1 MNKLV
6 VITTPYFFADEASL
20 IELLFAKGM
29 SRLHLRK
36 PDCKR
41 DELEGLLDKISPAY
55 YDRIVLHDWFTL
67 AEERALGGVHLN
79 RRNPEAPPL
88 YKGSISRS
96 CHSLEE
102 IIEYDRLGRNLLTN
116 NNEIKRYPLRRCR
129 RSRGPLGKR
138 SLPSCCG
145 STHKTIQ
152 TITSMALNYYFG
164 NDGNGRVGRRTTGLR
179 PPFGGSN
186 RLMFITHRTP
196 KYTECDEVRMAIQ
209 GGCSW
214 IQLRMK
220 DGIYEDTV
228 RTCATICAE
237 ECERIVDFCVNDDL
251 EAAVTCGAT
260 ACHLGKNDMPLDIA
274 WEVLRDKLDSN
285 AIFYIGATANTFED
299 IRLAVER
306 GASYIGLGPYR
317 FTGTKKNL
325 SPILGLD
332 GYRKIIAQCKEAD
345 IDIPIFAI
353 GGITLED
360 VGPLMETGITGI
372 AVSGAI
378 INASDPVEET
388 RQFIEEINKY

>member
-1 MNKLV
+1 
-6 VITTPYFFADEASL
+6 
-20 IELLFAKGM
+20 
-29 SRLHLRK
+29 
-36 PDCKR
+36 
-41 DELEGLLDKISPAY
+41 
-55 YDRIVLHDWFTL
+55 
-67 AEERALGGVHLN
+67 
-79 RRNPEAPPL
+79 
-88 YKGSISRS
+88 
-96 CHSLEE
+96 
-102 IIEYDRLGRNLLTN
+102 
-116 NNEIKRYPLRRCR
+116 
-129 RSRGPLGKR
+129 
-138 SLPSCCG
+138 
-145 STHKTIQ
+145 
-152 TITSMALNYYFG
+152 MALNYYFG
-164 NDGNGRVGRRTTGLR
+164 YDGNGRVGRRTTGLR

-228 RTCATICAE
+228 R
-237 ECERIVDFCVNDDL
+237 
-251 EAAVTCGAT
+251 TCGAT

-332 GYRKIIAQCKEAD
+332 GYRKIIAQCKEAG

-378 INASDPVEET
+378 INAPDPVEET
-388 RQFIEEINKY
+388 RRFIEEINKY

>member
-1 MNKLV
+1 
-6 VITTPYFFADEASL
+6 
-20 IELLFAKGM
+20 
-29 SRLHLRK
+29 
-36 PDCKR
+36 
-41 DELEGLLDKISPAY
+41 
-55 YDRIVLHDWFTL
+55 
-67 AEERALGGVHLN
+67 
-79 RRNPEAPPL
+79 
-88 YKGSISRS
+88 
-96 CHSLEE
+96 
-102 IIEYDRLGRNLLTN
+102 
-116 NNEIKRYPLRRCR
+116 
-129 RSRGPLGKR
+129 
-138 SLPSCCG
+138 
-145 STHKTIQ
+145 
-152 TITSMALNYYFG
+152 MALNYYFG
-164 NDGNGRVGRRTTGLR
+164 YDENGRVGRRTTGLR

-228 RTCATICAE
+228 RKCATICAE

-285 AIFYIGATANTFED
+285 AIFYIGATVNTFED

-332 GYRKIIAQCKEAD
+332 GYRKIIAQ
-345 IDIPIFAI
+345 
-353 GGITLED
+353 GGWHRYSYLCD
-360 VGPLMETGITGI
+360 RWYYAGRRRPFDGDGYNRNRCFGRDYQCPR
-372 AVSGAI
+372 SRGG
-378 INASDPVEET
+378 NPPVY
-388 RQFIEEINKY
+388 RGNQ

>member
-1 MNKLV
+1 
-6 VITTPYFFADEASL
+6 
-20 IELLFAKGM
+20 
-29 SRLHLRK
+29 
-36 PDCKR
+36 
-41 DELEGLLDKISPAY
+41 
-55 YDRIVLHDWFTL
+55 
-67 AEERALGGVHLN
+67 
-79 RRNPEAPPL
+79 
-88 YKGSISRS
+88 
-96 CHSLEE
+96 
-102 IIEYDRLGRNLLTN
+102 
-116 NNEIKRYPLRRCR
+116 
-129 RSRGPLGKR
+129 
-138 SLPSCCG
+138 
-145 STHKTIQ
+145 
-152 TITSMALNYYFG
+152 
-164 NDGNGRVGRRTTGLR
+164 
-179 PPFGGSN
+179 
-186 RLMFITHRTP
+186 
-196 KYTECDEVRMAIQ
+196 
-209 GGCSW
+209 
-214 IQLRMK
+214 MK

-228 RTCATICAE
+228 RKCATICAE

-274 WEVLRDKLDSN
+274 WEVLKDKLDSN

-388 RQFIEEINKY
+388 RRFIEEIYKY

>member
-1 MNKLV
+1 
-6 VITTPYFFADEASL
+6 
-20 IELLFAKGM
+20 
-29 SRLHLRK
+29 
-36 PDCKR
+36 
-41 DELEGLLDKISPAY
+41 
-55 YDRIVLHDWFTL
+55 
-67 AEERALGGVHLN
+67 
-79 RRNPEAPPL
+79 
-88 YKGSISRS
+88 
-96 CHSLEE
+96 
-102 IIEYDRLGRNLLTN
+102 
-116 NNEIKRYPLRRCR
+116 
-129 RSRGPLGKR
+129 
-138 SLPSCCG
+138 
-145 STHKTIQ
+145 
-152 TITSMALNYYFG
+152 MALNYSFG
-164 NDGNGRVGRRTTGLR
+164 YDENGRVGRRTTGLR
-179 PPFGGSN
+179 PPFGGNN

-196 KYTECDEVRMAIQ
+196 KYTECDEVSMAIQ

-332 GYRKIIAQCKEAD
+332 GYRKIIAQCKEAG

-378 INASDPVEET
+378 INAPDPVEET
-388 RQFIEEINKY
+388 RRFIEEINKY